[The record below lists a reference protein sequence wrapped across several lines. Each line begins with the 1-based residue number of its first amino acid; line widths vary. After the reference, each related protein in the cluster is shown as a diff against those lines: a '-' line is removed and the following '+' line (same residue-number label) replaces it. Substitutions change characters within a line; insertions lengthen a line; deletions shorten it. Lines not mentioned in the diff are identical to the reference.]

1 MFCDEK
7 LRKIKFR
14 AFLQEVGL
22 WILSLESVNYFG
34 TSEHY
39 SGRKKKNNLFKTSKT
54 GMVGCCKLSL
64 YANGLVMSII
74 IYYFRRWLKW
84 CAMKI
89 TLVISGNDVIFLESR
104 LLNFRLFIHAYSV
117 RPQRYFRSS
126 LTRVLNQF
134 FSEWILFREEL
145 ITSLFQVSET

>member
-39 SGRKKKNNLFKTSKT
+39 SGRKKKKIFL
-54 GMVGCCKLSL
+54 KLAKPGWSGVV
-64 YANGLVMSII
+64 NFHCMQMGLVMSII

-89 TLVISGNDVIFLESR
+89 TLVISGNDIIFLESR
-104 LLNFRLFIHAYSV
+104 LLNFRLFIHAYSL

-145 ITSLFQVSET
+145 ITSLLQVSET